1 MSSSQSPNPPLA
13 VRLFTGAAMGPFL
26 PDLARLRM
34 AVFREFPYLYEG
46 SPESEARSV
55 AEFGACP
62 GAGLAVAFDGGRV
75 VGCSTCR
82 PLAAEGAGV
91 IAPFLARG
99 WNIGRFCYFGESVLL
114 PAYRGR
120 GAGVDFFRAREAH
133 AATLP
138 GCDFATFCSVI
149 RPDNH
154 KLRPE
159 GAVKLDEFWRHR
171 GFHPEPD
178 LICTMR
184 WKQID
189 TDDKVENRLAF
200 WVKSLTGAALPAV
213 AAVDGRTA

>member
-1 MSSSQSPNPPLA
+1 MSFSQSSSPSLV
-13 VRLFTGAAMGPFL
+13 VRLFTGPAMGPFL

-55 AEFGACP
+55 AEFGTCP
-62 GAGLAVAFDGGRV
+62 GAGLAVAFDGEMA
-75 VGCSTCR
+75 VGCATCR
-82 PLAAEGAGV
+82 PLAAESAGV

-99 WNIGRFCYFGESVLL
+99 WDIGRFCYFGESVLL

-133 AATLP
+133 AAILP
-138 GCDFATFCSVI
+138 GCDFAAFCSVI
-149 RPDNH
+149 RPDDH
-154 KLRPE
+154 PHRPAN
-159 GAVKLDEFWRHR
+159 AVKLDEFWRHR
-171 GFHPEPD
+171 GFHPEPG

-189 TDDKVENRLAF
+189 TEDKVENHLAF
-200 WVKSLTGAALPAV
+200 WLKSLTGAALPPV
-213 AAVDGRTA
+213 ASMDGRSA

>member
-1 MSSSQSPNPPLA
+1 
-13 VRLFTGAAMGPFL
+13 MGPFL

-46 SPESEARSV
+46 SAESEARSV
-55 AEFGACP
+55 ADFGASP
-62 GAGLAVAFDGGRV
+62 GAGLAVAFDGELV
-75 VGCSTCR
+75 VGCATCQ
-82 PLAAEGAGV
+82 PLAAEGASV

-99 WNIGRFCYFGESVLL
+99 WDIGRFCYFGESVLL

-138 GCDFATFCSVI
+138 GCDFAAFCSVI
-149 RPDNH
+149 RPDDH
-154 KLRPE
+154 PLRPA
-159 GAVKLDEFWRHR
+159 GAVKLHEFWRHR
-171 GFHPEPD
+171 GFRPEPG

-200 WVKSLTGAALPAV
+200 WLKSLTGTELPPAAS
-213 AAVDGRTA
+213 VDSRTA